1 MVRRLLEWFA
11 QNARDLPWRRT
22 QDPYAI
28 WIAEIM
34 LQQTQVKT
42 VTAYWE
48 RWMRTLPD
56 ARAFAR
62 AGTEQVHKLWE
73 GLGYYARARNAHTAA
88 RMMVE
93 RHGGEFPRTFA
104 GALALPG
111 VGRYTAGAVCSLAY
125 NHPAPVLDGNVMR
138 VLSRLFG
145 VSGDPR
151 GKEANRRLWALADEL
166 VLTANGLP
174 SAMPATQRGADRAT
188 PRRGNC
194 GRLNEAL
201 MELGALICQ
210 PKQPACAACP
220 LRRTCFARRS
230 RRVEEFPMAKAPVKV
245 QQRRYL
251 ALIVKRKGRLLAR
264 RRPAGGVNA
273 HLWEFPNVE
282 IAPDEKNPAA
292 AAAPF
297 VLAQAAP
304 FCRVRHSITR
314 HRILLEAYRA
324 EWPGP
329 AARGGAPGV
338 WRTPAQLEQL
348 AFTSAHRKILRAL
361 QKENFGEEIAR
372 VNHLPL
378 AGRRRYIGEVV
389 DHAIRKDVKS
399 DKPAPGVTP

>member
-1 MVRRLLEWFA
+1 
-11 QNARDLPWRRT
+11 
-22 QDPYAI
+22 
-28 WIAEIM
+28 
-34 LQQTQVKT
+34 
-42 VTAYWE
+42 
-48 RWMRTLPD
+48 
-56 ARAFAR
+56 
-62 AGTEQVHKLWE
+62 
-73 GLGYYARARNAHTAA
+73 
-88 RMMVE
+88 
-93 RHGGEFPRTFA
+93 
-104 GALALPG
+104 
-111 VGRYTAGAVCSLAY
+111 
-125 NHPAPVLDGNVMR
+125 
-138 VLSRLFG
+138 
-145 VSGDPR
+145 
-151 GKEANRRLWALADEL
+151 
-166 VLTANGLP
+166 
-174 SAMPATQRGADRAT
+174 
-188 PRRGNC
+188 
-194 GRLNEAL
+194 
-201 MELGALICQ
+201 
-210 PKQPACAACP
+210 
-220 LRRTCFARRS
+220 
-230 RRVEEFPMAKAPVKV
+230 
-245 QQRRYL
+245 
-251 ALIVKRKGRLLAR
+251 
-264 RRPAGGVNA
+264 
-273 HLWEFPNVE
+273 VE